1 MADKIQI
8 PFNIKNETE
17 IKRVLTNILTNMIT
31 NSESKTLKDLIDENK
46 ALILAIIKGAGLEV
60 DGSYKTPKNTYY
72 LDSATSLKIA
82 DILLDSK
89 LKTANDKITQNAAYI
104 LDLQNRIINVYES
117 MAFAVNDVELNI
129 IPGSPITKS
138 AVYDYD
144 SHAISF
150 TSDANLSNAYTIYMS
165 VQIPRGYKLG
175 TDIIPE
181 LYWIQKVS
189 GNVVWNITYR
199 IYRPGKAIP
208 GWTTIASTGTKYTY
222 SSGTLLQI
230 STFKAIS
237 GSAIVDTDAQIDIR
251 ISRNANDANDTLNGN
266 AYFKSLLLWV
276 CTDKLGIDSHA

>member
-17 IKRVLTNILTNMIT
+17 IKRVLTSILTNMIT

-60 DGSYKTPKNTYY
+60 DGSYKTPENTYY

-82 DILLDSK
+82 DILLDSE
-89 LKTANDKITQNAAYI
+89 LKTANDNI
-104 LDLQNRIINVYES
+104 LDLQNRIIDVYES

-129 IPGSPITKS
+129 TPDSPITKS

-144 SHAISF
+144 RHAISF
-150 TSDANLSNAYTIYMS
+150 TSDADLSDDYTIYMS

-181 LYWIQKVS
+181 LYWIQEVS
-189 GNVVWNITYR
+189 GDVVWNITYR
-199 IYRPGKAIP
+199 IYHPGEAIP

-222 SSGTLLQI
+222 SSGALLQT
-230 STFKAIS
+230 STFEAIS

>member
-1 MADKIQI
+1 MAGKIQI

-17 IKRVLTNILTNMIT
+17 IKRVLINILTNMST
-31 NSESKTLKDLIDENK
+31 NSEAKSLEDLIYENK
-46 ALILAIIKGAGLEV
+46 ALILGII
-60 DGSYKTPKNTYY
+60 
-72 LDSATSLKIA
+72 
-82 DILLDSK
+82 
-89 LKTANDKITQNAAYI
+89 KTANNKITQNAADI
-104 LDLQNRIINVYES
+104 FDLQNRIIDVYES

-129 IPGSPITKS
+129 IPDSPITKS

-144 SHAISF
+144 RHAISF
-150 TSDANLSNAYTIYMS
+150 TSNADLSDDYTIYMS

-181 LYWIQKVS
+181 LYWIQEAS

-199 IYRPGKAIP
+199 IYHPGEAIP

-230 STFKAIS
+230 STFEAIS

-251 ISRNANDANDTLNGN
+251 ISRNANDANDTLNDN
-266 AYFKSLLLWV
+266 AYFKYLLLWV
-276 CTDKLGIDSHA
+276 CTDKLGIDSHT

>member
-17 IKRVLTNILTNMIT
+17 IKRVLTTIITNMNI
-31 NSESKTLKDLIDENK
+31 NSESKTSKDLTDENK
-46 ALILAIIKGAGLEV
+46 ALILNIIKGAGLRV
-60 DGSYKTPKNTYY
+60 DGSYETPENTYY

-82 DILLDSK
+82 DILLDSE
-89 LKTANDKITQNAAYI
+89 LKTATADI
-104 LDLQNRIINVYES
+104 LDLQNRIIDVYES

-129 IPGSPITKS
+129 IPGSTITKS
-138 AVYDYD
+138 TVYDYD
-144 SHAISF
+144 RHAISF
-150 TSDANLSNAYTIYMS
+150 TSDAGLSDDYTIYMS

-181 LYWIQKVS
+181 LYWIQEAS
-189 GNVVWNITYR
+189 GDVVWNITYR
-199 IYRPGKAIP
+199 IYHPGEAIP

-230 STFKAIS
+230 STFEAIS

-251 ISRNANDANDTLNGN
+251 ISRNANDANDTLNDN

-276 CTDKLGIDSHA
+276 CTEKLGIDSHA